1 MCIYFLKACIII
13 CLKIIVYLISSG
25 YNLYTPTLLYSFF
38 GWRLHLIIYFEIFYI
53 VNKNIKNGR
62 STNRWVTR
70 THPSFEEAKND
81 RSIHTTTNTTS
92 CDFHSRI
99 TNSTSLL
106 KLQKLLRFVKSVV
119 ILQASHTV
127 WCWKRVNLGITSPIG
142 NYANWRPEYVHL
154 VIYLGKR

>member
-1 MCIYFLKACIII
+1 MCIYFLKTCIII

-70 THPSFEEAKND
+70 THSSFEKAKND
-81 RSIHTTTNTTS
+81 RCIHTTTHTTS

-127 WCWKRVNLGITSPIG
+127 WCWKRTNIRIESFTR
-142 NYANWRPEYVHL
+142 NYTDWCLEYVHL